1 MTMQTKTIQATF
13 GALVLML
20 LSTTAL
26 ASNYSGQRGVPT
38 ILDKLVATDGAQ
50 ALVAAVLVVD
60 SAGALPFSLAELLGD
75 KREEVVLLAPTNT
88 AFENLLGLEAGT
100 LDGLTIDEIEGG
112 LPALLPPGVGVEEV
126 AAILLK
132 HAALPRKAN
141 RFTASERALLAKGEI
156 EVADESVFPVSV
168 GNAGVRINYETSIIE
183 PNLFVRNGVIHFIDT
198 VITGSPE

>member
-38 ILDKLVATDGAQ
+38 ILAKLVATDGAQ

-60 SAGALPFSLAELLGD
+60 GAGALPFSLAELLGD

-88 AFENLLGLEAGT
+88 AFENLLGLEPGT
-100 LDGLTIDEIEGG
+100 LDGLTIGEIEGA
-112 LPALLPPGVGVEEV
+112 LPALLPPGVGVDEV
-126 AAILLK
+126 AAIRSGGDLRAILR
-132 HAALPRKAN
+132 RKN
-141 RFTASERALLAKGEI
+141 GLWCPHR
-156 EVADESVFPVSV
+156 VFPVPEPKARS
-168 GNAGVRINYETSIIE
+168 AGEESHT
-183 PNLFVRNGVIHFIDT
+183 T
-198 VITGSPE
+198 